1 MSNKEIMISN
11 EELDQFRTETSGTRH
26 VIHFNNA
33 AASLQPDVVV
43 ETVMDYLREE
53 ALFGGHE
60 TEYKYINQIDH
71 VYELIAKLIGA
82 DKDEVAIFE
91 NASTAWGNAFKG
103 LQFKSG
109 DEIITCE
116 LEYISNLIHLIDVR
130 KAGVKITVINNDER
144 GNFPL
149 GQMESTITERTK
161 LIAVTHIPSSGGG
174 MLPIEAIGRIAKQ
187 HGILYMVDACQTAGQ
202 YPIDVKAIGCNIL
215 SANGRKY
222 LRAPRGTAFLF
233 VDKAVQDQI
242 KPLLLD
248 QHAARNVTM
257 DGYTLRPDA
266 RRFELYE
273 KSRAL
278 TLGLGKAIEYALN
291 IGLDRIWARIQWLAA
306 YTRAELRMIPGITV
320 HDMGDQQCG
329 IITFS
334 ADGFDNKELRDALV
348 SHSINVSFGA
358 AAATLIYMTNRQLK
372 SLVRISVHY
381 YNTEV
386 EVSKVCQTLRAILAV
401 PADTLLCR

>member
-1 MSNKEIMISN
+1 MSSILI
-11 EELDQFRTETSGTRH
+11 
-26 VIHFNNA
+26 NA
-33 AASLQPDVVV
+33 AIASLPPDVVI
-43 ETVMDYLREE
+43 ETVMNYLRDE
-53 ALFGGHE
+53 ALFGAYE
-60 TEYKYINQIDH
+60 MERKYTDQIDH
-71 VYELIAKLIGA
+71 VYGLIAKLIGA

-91 NASTAWGNAFKG
+91 NLSTAWGTAFKG

-116 LEYISNLIHLIDVR
+116 LEYISNLINLIDMR
-130 KAGVKITVINNDER
+130 KVGVKVTVINNDEH

-149 GQMESTITERTK
+149 GQLESTITERTK

-174 MLPIEAIGRIAKQ
+174 MLPIASIGRIAKQ

-222 LRAPRGTAFLF
+222 LRATRGTGFLF

-278 TLGLGKAIEYALN
+278 TLGLGKAVEYALN
-291 IGLDRIWARIQWLAA
+291 IGLDRIWERIHWLAA
-306 YTRAELRMIPGITV
+306 HTRNELRMIPGINV
-320 HDMGDQQCG
+320 HDVGDQQCG

-334 ADGFDNKELRDALV
+334 ADGFDNMDLRDALV
-348 SHSINVSFGA
+348 GRRINVSFGPA
-358 AAATLIYMTNRQLK
+358 SATLIYMTNRQLK
-372 SLVRISVHY
+372 SVVRISVHY
-381 YNTEV
+381 YNTEI
-386 EVSKVCQTLRAILAV
+386 EVFKVCQALRAILGV
-401 PADTLLCR
+401 PADAILCK

>member
-1 MSNKEIMISN
+1 M
-11 EELDQFRTETSGTRH
+11 
-26 VIHFNNA
+26 
-33 AASLQPDVVV
+33 
-43 ETVMDYLREE
+43 
-53 ALFGGHE
+53 
-60 TEYKYINQIDH
+60 
-71 VYELIAKLIGA
+71 
-82 DKDEVAIFE
+82 
-91 NASTAWGNAFKG
+91 
-103 LQFKSG
+103 
-109 DEIITCE
+109 
-116 LEYISNLIHLIDVR
+116 
-130 KAGVKITVINNDER
+130 INNDEH

-149 GQMESTITERTK
+149 GESWSQAITERTK

-187 HGILYMVDACQTAGQ
+187 YGILYMVDACQTAGQ

-215 SANGRKY
+215 SANGRKF

-242 KPLLLD
+242 KPMLLD

-273 KSRAL
+273 KNRAL

-291 IGLDRIWARIQWLAA
+291 IGLDRIWARIHWLAA
-306 YTRAELRMIPGITV
+306 HTVVNELFRMIPGITV

-334 ADGFDNKELRDALV
+334 ADGFDNVDLRDALIDRG
-348 SHSINVSFGA
+348 INVSFGP
-358 AAATLIYMTNRQLK
+358 AAATLIYMTNRHLE
-372 SLVRISVHY
+372 SVVRISVHY
-381 YNTEV
+381 YNTKGEV
-386 EVSKVCQTLRAILAV
+386 FKVCQALRAILGV
-401 PADTLLCR
+401 PAYAIVCK